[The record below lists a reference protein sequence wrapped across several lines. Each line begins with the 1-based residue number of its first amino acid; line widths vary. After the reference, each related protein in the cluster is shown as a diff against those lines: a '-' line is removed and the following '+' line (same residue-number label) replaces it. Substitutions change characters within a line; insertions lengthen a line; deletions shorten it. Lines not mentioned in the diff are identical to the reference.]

1 MDGYKKERMCDYLNK
16 LIVSLSVELFKRS
29 LFDSKVFTRIKMN
42 KYLTV
47 KELATICGISE
58 EDMEDKIM
66 KRINF
71 LEEAYMAEKEKTE

>member
-1 MDGYKKERMCDYLNK
+1 
-16 LIVSLSVELFKRS
+16 
-29 LFDSKVFTRIKMN
+29 MN